1 MTAEGNPDDQAMLM
15 EPVTLN
21 DDASPLIKSGTTIT
35 NATASDTMSY
45 EERKIQLS
53 RSGQLIPALKASTC
67 AQPMTRMDRTG
78 NQIVATSNSAS

>member
-53 RSGQLIPALKASTC
+53 RSG
-67 AQPMTRMDRTG
+67 
-78 NQIVATSNSAS
+78 